1 MVGGAMCIKKKSAAQ
16 EKIDAEER
24 QPRYGNERDC
34 SRFSHFFA
42 AFGTEGASTR
52 TLWACHL

>member
-1 MVGGAMCIKKKSAAQ
+1 MCIKKKSAAQ